1 MTGSA
6 PRRVLLV
13 STSLMTAGAQV
24 QVLLLAS
31 ALTERGHAVAV
42 ASLRD
47 PEAYEEAFA
56 RIGVPVT
63 GLGMR
68 RGVPDPRAIARLAG
82 LVRRWRPDIVHSHMV
97 HANLLA
103 RVTRLFSPMPVQIST
118 AHNLSEGA
126 RWRDFAYRLTDPL
139 CTLTTNVCRA
149 CVERFV
155 AVGAVPRRKIVYLPN
170 GLDTQAFDRDERAR
184 AELRRTLEVAD
195 AFVWLAVGR
204 LDTQK
209 DYPNLLRAVAAL
221 PQEVARPVRVLV
233 AGAGPELDALQALAA
248 DLGLPPERVRFLGPR
263 TDVPA
268 LMSAAD
274 GFVLSS
280 AWEGLPMVL
289 LEAAGSRLPLVATDV
304 GGNAEIVREG
314 GGGLLVPAGDAPALA
329 GALARVMALSS
340 DERAAWGL
348 ASRRH
353 VEEDF
358 DIETI
363 VDRWEALYERLLA
376 ARRAPRGTREA

>member
-1 MTGSA
+1 MTGST

-31 ALTERGHAVAV
+31 ALKERGHAVAV

-47 PEAYEEAFA
+47 PEAYQEAFA

-63 GLGMR
+63 SLGMR

-103 RVTRLFSPMPVQIST
+103 RVTRLVSPMPVQIST
-118 AHNLSEGA
+118 AHNLTEGA
-126 RWRDFAYRLTDPL
+126 RWRDLAYRLTDPL

-170 GLDTQAFDRDERAR
+170 GLNTQAFDRDERAR
-184 AELRRTLEVAD
+184 AELRRALEVDD

-221 PQEVARPVRVLV
+221 PEPVGAVRVLV
-233 AGAGPELDALQALAA
+233 AGAGPELAALQALAA
-248 DLGLPPERVRFLGPR
+248 GLGLPPERVRFLGSR

-289 LEAAGSRLPLVATDV
+289 LEAAASRLPLVATDV
-304 GGNAEIVREG
+304 GGNAEIVREDA
-314 GGGLLVPAGDAPALA
+314 GGLLVPAKDAAALA
-329 GALARVMALSS
+329 GALARVMALSP

-353 VEEDF
+353 VEEAF
-358 DIETI
+358 DIEAI

-376 ARRAPRGTREA
+376 ARRIPPVAREA